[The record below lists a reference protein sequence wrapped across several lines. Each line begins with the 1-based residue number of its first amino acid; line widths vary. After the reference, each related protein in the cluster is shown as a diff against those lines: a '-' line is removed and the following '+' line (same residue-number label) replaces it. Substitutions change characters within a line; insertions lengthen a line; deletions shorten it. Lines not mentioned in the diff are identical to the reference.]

1 MHGMYNGSYI
11 TCTLEKE
18 HQSQGILSPTFA
30 TDKHLKGDQSQEL
43 YSIRVKKKKYVS
55 YFWHSL
61 LNTKWW
67 EWKILTV
74 SIQMRTTIS
83 QYLIN
88 IQRVK
93 FPCWYDFKEW
103 SSIYTNTHLHTHVHQ
118 RTLAIVGN
126 FCNACLPQNLLLSW
140 CHNPLPGK
148 LLRCHVFPTGEIKR
162 NQAGKMEISPSTIHT
177 TASIC
182 RRNRKPNIL
191 ETQLLTSTSQPPIE
205 RNQKKKKKSSL
216 WFPLILHKR
225 NAGDYVLPM

>member
-1 MHGMYNGSYI
+1 M
-11 TCTLEKE
+11 
-18 HQSQGILSPTFA
+18 
-30 TDKHLKGDQSQEL
+30 
-43 YSIRVKKKKYVS
+43 
-55 YFWHSL
+55 

-205 RNQKKKKKSSL
+205 RNQKKKKKKAPSDSL
-216 WFPLILHKR
+216 WFCTREMLEIMYSQCKGVPADAYFALLCP
-225 NAGDYVLPM
+225 AS